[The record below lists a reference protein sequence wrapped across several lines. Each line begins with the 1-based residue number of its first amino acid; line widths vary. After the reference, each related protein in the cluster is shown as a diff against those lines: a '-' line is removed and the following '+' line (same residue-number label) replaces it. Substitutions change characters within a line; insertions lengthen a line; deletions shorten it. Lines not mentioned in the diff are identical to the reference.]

1 MPNDISISALSPA
14 PPLGGRTSP
23 PAAPARTNPSTERVV
38 PNPSLRLE
46 PSLGL
51 VVITIA
57 KTIGGMS
64 EKKTFDHD
72 NATSAYSRREDYR
85 P

>member
-1 MPNDISISALSPA
+1 MRVLRRVGRALS
-14 PPLGGRTSP
+14 
-23 PAAPARTNPSTERVV
+23 
-38 PNPSLRLE
+38 
-46 PSLGL
+46 L
-51 VVITIA
+51 VVLTIA

-72 NATSAYSRREDYR
+72 NATSAYARRESYR

>member
-1 MPNDISISALSPA
+1 MRALRT
-14 PPLGGRTSP
+14 LG
-23 PAAPARTNPSTERVV
+23 RVL
-38 PNPSLRLE
+38 S
-46 PSLGL
+46 L
-51 VVITIA
+51 VVVSIA

-72 NATSAYSRREDYR
+72 NATSAYARREDYR

>member
-1 MPNDISISALSPA
+1 MRVLRRVGRVLS
-14 PPLGGRTSP
+14 
-23 PAAPARTNPSTERVV
+23 
-38 PNPSLRLE
+38 
-46 PSLGL
+46 L
-51 VVITIA
+51 VVLTIA

-72 NATSAYSRREDYR
+72 NATSAYARRESYR

>member
-1 MPNDISISALSPA
+1 MRVLRIVGRLLS
-14 PPLGGRTSP
+14 
-23 PAAPARTNPSTERVV
+23 
-38 PNPSLRLE
+38 
-46 PSLGL
+46 L
-51 VVITIA
+51 VVLTIA

-72 NATSAYSRREDYR
+72 NAPSAYARGESYR

>member
-1 MPNDISISALSPA
+1 MRVLRTV
-14 PPLGGRTSP
+14 GR
-23 PAAPARTNPSTERVV
+23 V
-38 PNPSLRLE
+38 
-46 PSLGL
+46 LGL